1 MFSKHRINFFHTI
14 SFRLIFWYAVIFS
27 GSCLLLFF
35 IVYSQLKHQSIDNVD
50 EDMLETV
57 RELKEMV
64 EMNGLESAFKHM
76 KIESE
81 ISDKRDKY
89 FKVFFKSGKPSKIFS
104 QGLWENMTCNLRLL
118 ETTESS
124 KQPEFETI
132 QIPGHRRMGRVLY
145 AELSKGVTVQMGYSL
160 SIEWRVL
167 RKTRQ
172 MFMQLLFFIV
182 IPLSTVIGWLMARH
196 ALREVRQLESV
207 ALDITEG
214 KLDTRMPVSSHPT
227 EVTRLSMTFN
237 EMLDRI
243 QLLLQEEKE
252 ITDNIAHD
260 LRSPLTRLKGVVEV
274 TLNSERS
281 NEEYQQSLGS
291 VLEEVDSLQNM
302 VNSLLDISSVDFA
315 VPAERK
321 KTDMCKFL
329 GDLIEIFSYGADE
342 KGIIIN
348 LDCPGRLEA
357 NIAPSYMQRA
367 IANLLDN
374 AIKYSHQD
382 SVINIVVKAS
392 GGRIK
397 IDITD
402 HGIGISSEDKTK
414 IFNRFFR
421 AENSRSH
428 PGNGLGLALAHA
440 IILSHRGTISVESE
454 LDRGTTFKIEIP
466 K

>member
-14 SFRLIFWYAVIFS
+14 SFRLIFWYALIFS
-27 GSCLLLFF
+27 SSCLVLFF
-35 IVYSQLKHQSIDNVD
+35 IVYGQLKRQSIDNVD

-64 EMNGLESAFKHM
+64 EMNGLQSALKHM

-89 FKVFFKSGKPSKIFS
+89 FKVFFKNGKQPEVFS
-104 QGLWENMTCNLRLL
+104 RGLWENMTINPALL
-118 ETTESS
+118 ETTERSQ
-124 KQPEFETI
+124 QPEFETI
-132 QIPGHRRMGRVLY
+132 QIPGHRRMGRILY
-145 AELSKGVTVQMGYSL
+145 AELSKGITVQMGYSL
-160 SIEWRVL
+160 SNEWRVL
-167 RKTRQ
+167 RRTWQ
-172 MFMQLLFFIV
+172 MFVQILFFLV
-182 IPLSTVIGWLMARH
+182 IPLSTLIGWLMAKH

-207 ALDITEG
+207 ALEITEG
-214 KLDTRMPVSSHPT
+214 KLDSRMPVSTHPT

-243 QLLLQEEKE
+243 QLLLKEEKE

-260 LRSPLTRLKGVVEV
+260 LRSPLTRLKGEVEV

-281 NEEYQQSLGS
+281 NGEYRDSLGS
-291 VLEEVDSLQNM
+291 VLEEVDTLQKM
-302 VNSLLDISSVDFA
+302 VDNLLDISSVDFA

-321 KTDMCKFL
+321 KTDMCKFIS
-329 GDLIEIFSYGADE
+329 DLIEIFSYGAEE
-342 KGIIIN
+342 KDIIIN
-348 LDCPGRLEA
+348 LDCPGPFEA

-374 AIKYSHQD
+374 AIKYSNHN
-382 SVINIVVKAS
+382 SVINIKVRTS
-392 GGRIK
+392 GSRIR

-402 HGIGISSEDKTK
+402 HGIGISAQDKTK

-421 AENSRSH
+421 AENSRSQ

-440 IILSHRGTISVESE
+440 IILSHGGTISVESE

>member
-35 IVYSQLKHQSIDNVD
+35 VVYSKLKSQSIDNVD
-50 EDMLETV
+50 QDMLETV
-57 RELKEMV
+57 RELQEMV
-64 EMNGLESAFKHM
+64 EQNGIKSAFKHM

-81 ISDKRDKY
+81 ISDKRDKF
-89 FKVFFKSGKPSKIFS
+89 FKVYFKSGKPSLIYS
-104 QGLWENMTCNLRLL
+104 QGLWKDLTSNLTLL
-118 ETTESS
+118 AEAERS

-132 QIPGHRRMGRVLY
+132 QIPGHSRMGRILY
-145 AELSKGVTVQMGYSL
+145 VQLSQDVTVQMGYSL

-172 MFMQLLFFIV
+172 AFIQILFFLV

-196 ALREVRQLESV
+196 ALKEVRQLEAV

-214 KLDTRMPVSSHPT
+214 KLDQRMPVSPHPT

-237 EMLDRI
+237 DMLDRI
-243 QLLLQEEKE
+243 QLLLKEEKE

-260 LRSPLTRLKGVVEV
+260 LRSPLTRLKGEVEV

-281 NEEYQQSLGS
+281 NDEYRQSFGS
-291 VLEEVDSLQNM
+291 VLEEVDTLQKM
-302 VNSLLDISSVDFA
+302 VDNLLDISSVDFA

-321 KTDMCKFL
+321 KIDMCKFIS
-329 GDLIEIFSYGADE
+329 GLIEIFSYGADE

-374 AIKYSHQD
+374 AIKYSNQD
-382 SVINIVVKAS
+382 SVINIKIKSSENSV
-392 GGRIK
+392 K
-397 IDITD
+397 IDIAD
-402 HGIGISSEDKTK
+402 YGIGISSQDKTK

-421 AENSRSH
+421 AENSRSQ
-428 PGNGLGLALAHA
+428 PGSGLGLALAHA
-440 IILSHRGTISVESE
+440 IILSHGGTISVESE
-454 LDRGTTFKIEIP
+454 LGRGTTFKISIP
-466 K
+466 Q